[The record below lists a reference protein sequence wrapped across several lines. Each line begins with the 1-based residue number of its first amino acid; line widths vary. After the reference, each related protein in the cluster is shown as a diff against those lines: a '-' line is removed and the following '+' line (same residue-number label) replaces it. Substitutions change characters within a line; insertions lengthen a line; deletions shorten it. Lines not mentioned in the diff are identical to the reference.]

1 MKKAQSEQERNLGSK
16 NSDRKKLKKNQE
28 LEDEVKEICL
38 EIYTHTQTRD
48 GLEEKQERKHKKSG
62 DQSRGSTMQLM
73 GF

>member
-1 MKKAQSEQERNLGSK
+1 MKS
-16 NSDRKKLKKNQE
+16 RKFVWK
-28 LEDEVKEICL
+28 
-38 EIYTHTQTRD
+38 YTHTHTETRD